1 MKNEAKLMKN
11 LHSSDINTMVLP
23 AMKDA
28 ALCLSM
34 PVSTA
39 VIWGIHVSP
48 SVNTAIWGTLA
59 IGGGSRRQDFSA
71 IWGTAGI
78 WTPFQPA
85 VKTLPAMDVRN

>member
-28 ALCLSM
+28 ALWLSM